1 MEERVKMFEERGY
14 SMVQSGT
21 WGEGNTFMFF
31 EGPEGV
37 KGSWVETIEFGEGEW
52 PEVEEWFPEGPD
64 QEKGQEAVA
73 EEGKVEERGG
83 DGRKKEI

>member
-1 MEERVKMFEERGY
+1 MGERVKKFEERGY

-37 KGSWVETIEFGEGEW
+37 KGTWVETIEFGEGEW
-52 PEVEEWFPEGPD
+52 PEVEEWFPEGAG
-64 QEKGQEAVA
+64 QEGGQEAVV
-73 EEGKVEERGG
+73 EEGKVEGSG
-83 DGRKKEI
+83 PGRKKEDE